1 MKIIELLCTYLKP
14 SNWNED
20 GSPSNDDSYYL
31 IATIKTNKT
40 ISQLQN
46 ELETFDTILE
56 LDTSEEIQKL
66 FASDDYV
73 EDTLEVIQILS
84 YAGHP
89 IS

>member
-1 MKIIELLCTYLKP
+1 MRIIELLCTYLKP

-20 GSPSNDDSYYL
+20 GSPSNEDSYHL

-46 ELETFDTILE
+46 ELKTFGTILE
-56 LDTSEEIQKL
+56 LDTSKEAQKL
-66 FASDDYV
+66 FTSDDYV

-84 YAGHP
+84 YTGHP

>member
-1 MKIIELLCTYLKP
+1 MRIIELLCTYLKP

-20 GSPSNDDSYYL
+20 GSPSNEDSYHL

-46 ELETFDTILE
+46 ELKTFGTILE
-56 LDTSEEIQKL
+56 LNASKEAQKL
-66 FASDDYV
+66 FTSDDYV

-84 YAGHP
+84 YTGHP
-89 IS
+89 IT